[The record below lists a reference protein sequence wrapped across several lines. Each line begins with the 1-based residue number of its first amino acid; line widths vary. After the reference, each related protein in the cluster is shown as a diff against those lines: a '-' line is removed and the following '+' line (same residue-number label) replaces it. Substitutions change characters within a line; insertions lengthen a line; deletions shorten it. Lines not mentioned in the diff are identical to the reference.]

1 MLRFMSFGILSIR
14 LTDAEKIL
22 VRYNVFFL
30 TILLSCFPFAPNQAG
45 SGSEQYNAFL
55 EADMLYND
63 KAWQDY
69 VTAVGERVLVASPH
83 RGRAYT
89 FVLLDDPQ
97 VNAFTP
103 GEGYIFLTRGLLSYL
118 RSEDELAGVIGH
130 EIGHNVAAHIQEGK
144 GRARGGTVLG
154 WIGLIA
160 TSSPAMLDLANTLSA
175 TASASYGRRAELEA
189 DRFSAQWLI
198 KSGYN
203 PQGMV
208 DGIQVL
214 RDNDAFETKVM
225 GRQPVYH
232 GIMRSHPEHQK
243 RIHELVQLESLY
255 SLDQL
260 REPEEDYWH
269 MLDGLVFGDQ
279 AATGVAK
286 GNKFYH
292 GALRVVIEFP
302 EGWDTSLAGNA
313 VLGQAPHPETATISV
328 QRHQS
333 ATGGQT
339 PETYVKETL
348 KRDDVINGELIK
360 IGESD
365 AFVGDIKLADGSARK
380 QKIGV
385 VFRSGEVFLFRGEL
399 PDSED
404 LKAFDAKF
412 RGAMAGLRAMTI
424 DDLRVANSQRIKIV
438 EAKPGDTFAK
448 LSKGTGIGAHG
459 DDLLRVINGLYPN
472 GEPRAGDLIKVVQ

>member
-1 MLRFMSFGILSIR
+1 MRFNAL
-14 LTDAEKIL
+14 
-22 VRYNVFFL
+22 FL
-30 TILLSCFPFAPNQAG
+30 AILLVCLTPTLTQAG
-45 SGSEQYNAFL
+45 QGSEQYNAFL
-55 EADMLYND
+55 EADMLYED
-63 KAWQDY
+63 KEWQEY
-69 VTAVGERVLVASPH
+69 VTAVGERVLAGSPH
-83 RGRAYT
+83 RDRAYT

-144 GRARGGTVLG
+144 GRARSGTVLG

-189 DRFSAQWLI
+189 DRLSAEWLI

-208 DGIQVL
+208 DGIQIL
-214 RDNDAFETKVM
+214 RDNDSFETKVM

-243 RIHELVQLESLY
+243 RIHELVQLGGLY

-260 REPEEDYWH
+260 EEPERDYWH
-269 MLDGLVFGDQ
+269 MLNGLVFGDQ

-302 EGWDTSLAGNA
+302 EGWATSLAGNA
-313 VLGQAPHPETATISV
+313 VLGQAPHPETSTITV
-328 QRHQS
+328 QRHQP
-333 ATGGQT
+333 ATSGQT

-348 KRDDVINGELIK
+348 KRDDVINGELFK

-365 AFVGDIKLADGSARK
+365 AYAGDIKLADGSARK
-380 QKIGV
+380 QEIGI
-385 VFRSGEVFLFRGEL
+385 VFRLGEVFLFRGEV

-404 LKAFDAKF
+404 AKAFAVKF

-424 DDLRVANSQRIKIV
+424 EDLRVANSQRIKVI

-448 LSKGTGIGAHG
+448 LAKGAAIGASG
-459 DDLLRVINGLYPN
+459 DELLRVINGLYPN

>member
-1 MLRFMSFGILSIR
+1 MRFNAFFMAILG
-14 LTDAEKIL
+14 LG
-22 VRYNVFFL
+22 
-30 TILLSCFPFAPNQAG
+30 APLMPVQAG
-45 SGSEQYNAFL
+45 PGSEQYNAYL
-55 EADMLYND
+55 EAGMLYED
-63 KAWQDY
+63 KEWQDY
-69 VTAVGERVLVASPH
+69 VTAVGERVLAVSPH
-83 RGRAYT
+83 HGRAYT

-103 GEGYIFLTRGLLSYL
+103 GEGYIFLTRGILSYL

-130 EIGHNVAAHIQEGK
+130 EIGHNVAAHVQEGK
-144 GRARGGTVLG
+144 GRARGGALLG
-154 WIGLIA
+154 WIGLLA

-189 DRFSAQWLI
+189 DHFSAQWLI

-203 PQGMV
+203 PQGMI
-208 DGIQVL
+208 DSLQIL
-214 RDNDAFETKVM
+214 RDDDAFQTKVM

-243 RIHELVQLESLY
+243 RIHDLVQLGGLY

-260 REPEEDYWH
+260 AEPERDYWH

-302 EGWDTSLAGNA
+302 EGWDASLAGNA
-313 VLGQAPHPETATISV
+313 VLGQAPHPETASITV
-328 QRHQS
+328 QRHQP
-333 ATGGQT
+333 ATSGQT

-348 KRDDVINGELIK
+348 KRDDVINGELLK
-360 IGESD
+360 IGDAD
-365 AFVGDIKLADGSARK
+365 AFIGDIKLADGSARK

-385 VFRSGEVFLFRGEL
+385 VFRSGEVYLFRGEV
-399 PDSED
+399 PDAED
-404 LKAFDAKF
+404 VKAFETKF
-412 RGAMAGLRAMTI
+412 RGAMSGLRAMTI
-424 DDLRVANSQRIKIV
+424 EDLRVANSQRIKVV

-448 LSKGTGIGAHG
+448 LAKGAAIGAHG
-459 DDLLRVINGLYPN
+459 DELLRVINGLYPN
-472 GEPRAGDLIKVVQ
+472 GEPRAGDLIKVVR